1 MESLQRILAEHPFTH
16 GLERCYRELLTGS
29 ASNVHFEPGQMIFR
43 EGEEANQ
50 FYLVREGKLAI
61 ELFSAE
67 RGALTILTVGPGE
80 VLGWSWLVPPYR
92 WKFDAYASQSAR
104 AIALDG
110 KCLREKAEND
120 HDLGYEL
127 LKRIAHVMEER
138 LHATRLQLLNVYEVE
153 S

>member
-1 MESLQRILAEHPFTH
+1 MESLQRILTEHPFTQ
-16 GLERCYRELLTGS
+16 GLEEHHLALLTGC
-29 ASNVHFEPGQMIFR
+29 ASNVRFEPGQRIFR

-50 FYLVREGKLAI
+50 FYLLREGMLAI

-67 RGALTILTVGPGE
+67 RGALTILTLGPGE

-92 WKFDAYASQSAR
+92 WKFDAYAVQSAR
-104 AIALDG
+104 TVALDG
-110 KCLREKAEND
+110 KCLREKAEKD
-120 HDLGYEL
+120 HDLGYAL
-127 LKRIAHVMEER
+127 LKRIAHVMESR